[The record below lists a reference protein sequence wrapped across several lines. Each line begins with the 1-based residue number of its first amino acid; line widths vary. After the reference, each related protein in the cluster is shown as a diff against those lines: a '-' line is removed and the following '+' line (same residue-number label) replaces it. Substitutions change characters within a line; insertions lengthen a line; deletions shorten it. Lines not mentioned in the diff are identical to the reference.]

1 MIFSC
6 ERERARGEGG
16 GGDEVSFFLFC
27 FFRGARSRRRAKRQS
42 RRRRISSSSSLLLSN
57 SSPFLLR
64 PLSFS
69 PLSFLALFLAL
80 GALSAVS
87 LLRRAGSGGQRRR
100 ETKPNTSK
108 EAQRTARQREPLFL
122 SPRSLSPQA
131 PALFSPGHKTNRRTS
146 SEIGIVVC
154 LVETKGDERRVLFWG
169 CFGARKECALRKRC
183 EARQLIFPFSFFFLT
198 STSPLFLFL
207 LSFPTLS
214 LSLSSLSLHPLF
226 FSQSKISRSRST
238 EKGWWRGK

>member
-1 MIFSC
+1 
-6 ERERARGEGG
+6 
-16 GGDEVSFFLFC
+16 VSFFLFFL

-42 RRRRISSSSSLLLSN
+42 RRRRNSSSLLPSN

-69 PLSFLALFLAL
+69 PLSFLALFFAL
-80 GALSAVS
+80 GALFAVS
-87 LLRRAGSGGQRRR
+87 LPRGAGSGGQRRR

-226 FSQSKISRSRST
+226 FSQSKHIKISRSRST